1 MKIIGIVGGTGAGKT
16 TALGE
21 LAAWNVEVLDCD
33 AIYHEL
39 LKTSVPLREKLTER
53 FGAVFTP
60 EGLDRKKLGDIVFH
74 DPQALK
80 DLNFITFGVMIKEIR
95 RRITAA
101 REAGRAGVAIDA
113 APLLESELKED
124 CDVIVA
130 VTAPEEVRVRR
141 IMARE
146 GITEEY
152 ARSRAAAQR
161 NEAWFRARCDYVLVN
176 DGTEEAFRQKCR
188 ALFTA
193 LLKDSQ

>member
-16 TALGE
+16 TALRE
-21 LAAWNVEVLDCD
+21 LAAWNVEILDCD
-33 AIYHEL
+33 AIYHQL
-39 LKTSVPLREKLTER
+39 LRTSVPLREAITER
-53 FGAVFTP
+53 FGSVFTQ
-60 EGLDRKKLGDIVFH
+60 EGLDRKKLGELVFH
-74 DPQALK
+74 DPKALK
-80 DLNFITFGVMIKEIR
+80 DLNSITFGVMIEEIR

-101 REAGRAGVAIDA
+101 REAGRVGAAIDA

-124 CDVIVA
+124 CDVIIA

-146 GITEEY
+146 GISEEY

-161 NEAWFRARCDYVLVN
+161 DEAWFRARCDAVLVN
-176 DGTEEAFRQKCR
+176 DGTEEAFRRSCR

-193 LLKDSQ
+193 LLGDRA